1 MLRARSIP
9 VLIFP
14 ILLTI
19 GIVIIPLV
27 PSYSDHGIVVQAV
40 EQTTRWLVG
49 HLVSAAA
56 FGISVWA
63 VSEIAAELLRRTSR
77 SAALIPS
84 LMSVGAALYAAG
96 LGADGIAPVALLASG
111 ASPLGFFDGGPWV
124 SMVFMLATMFFAVGL
139 ISMVIRAIRAELIE
153 GVWRYVVFA
162 SALVFVAAPAVP
174 SGYAL
179 YAEALACLGVFV
191 PLSIALTRSE

>member
-1 MLRARSIP
+1 
-9 VLIFP
+9 
-14 ILLTI
+14 
-19 GIVIIPLV
+19 
-27 PSYSDHGIVVQAV
+27 
-40 EQTTRWLVG
+40 
-49 HLVSAAA
+49 
-56 FGISVWA
+56 VWA